1 MHHRIKFNGNNIIS
15 NDKYERLHRDS
26 AHNSLP
32 NNPIEGI
39 LFGSRIGALSELDG
53 FSVLNGFLFALTV
66 FISLFSLGSKIDALD
81 DVEALVV
88 VIEVCD
94 VDVSLTVLVVSS
106 VLDRFSFSLLV
117 VILLVFSSG
126 SEIYTLEVSN
136 TLEACDAGVS

>member
-1 MHHRIKFNGNNIIS
+1 M
-15 NDKYERLHRDS
+15 
-26 AHNSLP
+26 
-32 NNPIEGI
+32 
-39 LFGSRIGALSELDG
+39 
-53 FSVLNGFLFALTV
+53 TV